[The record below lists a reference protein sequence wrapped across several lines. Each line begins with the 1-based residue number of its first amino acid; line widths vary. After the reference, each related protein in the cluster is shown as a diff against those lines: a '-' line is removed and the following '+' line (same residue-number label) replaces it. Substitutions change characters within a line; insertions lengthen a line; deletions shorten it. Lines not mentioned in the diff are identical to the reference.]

1 MTAPAS
7 KGAAPGFAR
16 RPVDPD
22 AWVRSD
28 DQALVS
34 ISPTKAEVYDARLT
48 LDITK
53 ALRGRI
59 KVAAFKR
66 GETVADMLRVMLE
79 AAFPDEGAGS

>member
-16 RPVDPD
+16 RPGDPE
-22 AWVRSD
+22 AWIRAD
-28 DQALVS
+28 DRPPTPIA
-34 ISPTKAEVYDARLT
+34 PTKAEVYDARLT

-59 KVAAFKR
+59 KVAAFRR

-79 AAFPDEGAGS
+79 AAFPDEGAAS